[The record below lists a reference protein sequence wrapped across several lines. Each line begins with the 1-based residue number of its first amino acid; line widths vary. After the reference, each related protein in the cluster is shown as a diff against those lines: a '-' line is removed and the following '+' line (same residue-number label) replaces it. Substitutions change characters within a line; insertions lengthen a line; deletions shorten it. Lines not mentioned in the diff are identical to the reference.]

1 MQLAKFMA
9 SGAGRG
15 LRIVVGAG
23 LVWWGL
29 GLNSTGGSIAIAIGV
44 VAILAGVLNF
54 CLIGPVIGAPFWGK
68 DAK

>member
-1 MQLAKFMA
+1 MQIAKFMA
-9 SGAGRG
+9 GGAGRG
-15 LRIVVGAG
+15 LRVIVGAL

-29 GLNSTGGSIAIAIGV
+29 GLGTTGGMVAVVVGV

-54 CLIGPVIGAPFWGK
+54 CLIGPIIGAPFWGK